1 MRDLVAALSAVLI
14 MAWFGVTVLVTS
26 FIIMLVAKHSGSLV
40 TGFAAGVT
48 CFGIVGF
55 VGLVL
60 ISHLADLLPDTGSGE
75 KDKR

>member
-1 MRDLVAALSAVLI
+1 MRDLIAGLTAALI

-26 FIIMLVAKHSGSLV
+26 FIIMLVATHSGSWV

-60 ISHLADLLPDTGSGE
+60 ISHLADLLPDTGCDAEG
-75 KDKR
+75 K